1 MALEGNGVKILAADV
16 GGTNTRL
23 GYYEW
28 NPEGLEL
35 IAAER
40 FDTHEHD
47 NLDTIVHEFAS
58 SRNRT
63 VEYACFGVAGPV
75 QDGQSEL
82 PNLGWKIDA
91 QILARTLG
99 LPSVRVINDLEANAY
114 GLTLL
119 GPRDLLLLKDGAADA
134 TGNQALLSAGTG
146 LGEAGLYWDGA
157 EYRPFATEGGHGDF
171 APRNELEVEL
181 FLYLKREFDHVSYE
195 RVLSGN
201 GLHNIYR
208 FLRDT
213 SPGQEQPWVRE
224 ELRQG
229 DAAAILS
236 RLALEEKDPLSVEAM
251 DIFVS
256 LYGAEAG
263 NLALRLKATGGVYLG
278 GGIAPK
284 IATKLRSHT
293 FVDSFVK
300 KGRMASL
307 LDKIPVSI
315 ILNDNTALLGA
326 AHFAAQQALSGQG
339 RAAERQHCI

>member
-1 MALEGNGVKILAADV
+1 VKILAADV

-28 NPEGLEL
+28 SSEGLQL
-35 IAAER
+35 MALER
-40 FDTHEHD
+40 FASHEHE
-47 NLDTIVHEFAS
+47 NLEAIVRQFVS
-58 SRNRT
+58 SQTRT

-75 QDGQSEL
+75 QDGQSEM

-91 QILARTLG
+91 RVLARTLG

-114 GLTLL
+114 GLTRLE
-119 GPRDLLLLKDGAADA
+119 PSDLLLLKDGAPDA
-134 TGNQALLSAGTG
+134 KGNQALLSAGTG
-146 LGEAGLYWDGA
+146 LGEAGLYWDGVQ
-157 EYRPFATEGGHGDF
+157 YRPFATEGGHGDF

-181 FLYLKREFDHVSYE
+181 LLYLKREFEHVSYE

-213 SPGQEQPWVRE
+213 GRGQEQPRVRE
-224 ELRQG
+224 ELRKG

-236 RLALEEKDPLSVEAM
+236 RAALEEKDTLAVQALY
-251 DIFVS
+251 IFVS

-300 KGRMASL
+300 KGRLASL
-307 LDKIPVSI
+307 LETIPVSI
-315 ILNDNTALLGA
+315 ILNENTALLGA
-326 AHFAAQQALSGQG
+326 AHFAAQQALCSQG
-339 RAAERQHCI
+339 NAAEGQHCV